1 LARTALLVDD
11 DPLVLAVVKDMLE
24 DLGCEVL
31 TAASAREALDQLSS
45 NRAIALLITDINM
58 PQMDGVELAKR
69 AEQIRNDVKTML
81 ISGRQDKT
89 DGFPVLHKP
98 FDQSALRRIMERTV
112 GLC

>member
-11 DPLVLAVVKDMLE
+11 DPMVLAVLKVMLE

-69 AEQIRNDVKTML
+69 AEQIRKDVKTMM
-81 ISGRQDKT
+81 ISGRQDNT
-89 DGFPVLHKP
+89 DGFPVLRKP
-98 FDQSALRRIMERTV
+98 FDQAPFAEP
-112 GLC
+112 